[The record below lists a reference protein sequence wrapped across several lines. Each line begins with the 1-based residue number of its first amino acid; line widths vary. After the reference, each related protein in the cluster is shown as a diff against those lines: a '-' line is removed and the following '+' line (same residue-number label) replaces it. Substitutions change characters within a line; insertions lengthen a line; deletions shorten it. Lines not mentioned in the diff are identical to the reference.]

1 MGLRFASLGSG
12 SAGNA
17 LVVEACGTRVLMDC
31 GFTIAE
37 TSRRLGRLG
46 LAPQD
51 LDAVL
56 VTHEHS
62 DHLGGVPRF
71 AARHGLPVH
80 LTRGTSLCLP
90 AAFPA
95 ELIRMVDPHA
105 VFAIGELQ
113 VDPIAV
119 PHDAREPVQYA
130 FSDGNSRLGVAT
142 DLGCGTPH
150 VEEKL
155 SGCDALVLECNHDRG
170 LLEAGSYPRG
180 LKERISGRL
189 GHLENA
195 AAAGILARLDRSRL
209 HHVIAAHLSRENNSP
224 ALAAAALASVL
235 GCAPDEVGVASQE
248 EGFGWREI

>member
-12 SAGNA
+12 SSGNG
-17 LVVEACGTRVLMDC
+17 LVVEARGTRVLMDC

-37 TSRRLGRLG
+37 TTRRLGRLG
-46 LAPQD
+46 LAPAD

-80 LTRGTSLCLP
+80 LTRGTALCLP
-90 AAFPA
+90 QTFPP
-95 ELIRMVDPHA
+95 ELVRLIDPHA
-105 VFAIGELQ
+105 AFAIGGLQ

-130 FSDGNSRLGVAT
+130 FTDGHARLGVAT
-142 DLGCGTPH
+142 DLGCSTPH

-155 SGCDALVLECNHDRG
+155 SGCDALVLECNHDG
-170 LLEAGSYPRG
+170 ALLEAGAYPQS
-180 LKERISGRL
+180 LKARISGRL
-189 GHLENA
+189 GHLENSVA
-195 AAAGILARLDRSRL
+195 AEILARIDRSRL
-209 HHVIAAHLSRENNSP
+209 RHVIAAHLSRENNRP
-224 ALAAAALASVL
+224 ELAAAALAGVL
-235 GCAPDEVGVASQE
+235 GCPPDEVAVASQDD
-248 EGFGWREI
+248 GFAWRDI

>member
-17 LVVEACGTRVLMDC
+17 LVVEVRGTRVLMDC

-37 TSRRLGRLG
+37 ASRRLGRLG
-46 LAPQD
+46 LEPRD

-90 AAFPA
+90 ATFPS
-95 ELIRMVDPHA
+95 ELVRIVDPHA
-105 VFAIGELQ
+105 VFTVGELQ

-119 PHDAREPVQYA
+119 PHDAREPVQFA
-130 FSDGNSRLGVAT
+130 FSDGDVRLGVAT

-150 VEEKL
+150 VEAKL
-155 SGCDALVLECNHDRG
+155 SGCDALVLECNHDG
-170 LLEAGSYPRG
+170 GMLEAGSYPRG
-180 LKERISGRL
+180 LKDRISGRL
-189 GHLENA
+189 GHLENGVA
-195 AAAGILARLDRSRL
+195 AEILSRIDRSRL
-209 HHVIAAHLSRENNSP
+209 RHVIAAHLSRENNRPELAAS
-224 ALAAAALASVL
+224 ALAGVL
-235 GCAPDEVGVASQE
+235 GCSPAAVAVATQE
-248 EGFGWREI
+248 EGFGWRQI